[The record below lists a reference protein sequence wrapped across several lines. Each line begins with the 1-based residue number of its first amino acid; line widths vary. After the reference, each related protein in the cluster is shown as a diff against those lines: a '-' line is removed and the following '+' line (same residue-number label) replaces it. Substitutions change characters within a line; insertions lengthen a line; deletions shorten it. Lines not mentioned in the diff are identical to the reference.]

1 MGIFDKIKKFGE
13 QLEKKIENADD
24 SIKKI
29 DENLSNKDSV
39 PTRDDIFTGMIL
51 YPKKK
56 KNGKLVK
63 AFSKDGQD
71 FTSLVSSKRRQKAFS
86 EKKLLVARVNR
97 NTITWSLV
105 SNEKERELSVTK
117 EVNLE
122 NPESQ
127 VGKNENKRSKK
138 KGFVERCLLYT
149 SPSPRD
155 RG

>member
-71 FTSLVSSKRRQKAFS
+71 FTSLVSTTR
-86 EKKLLVARVNR
+86 
-97 NTITWSLV
+97 
-105 SNEKERELSVTK
+105 LSVAEPPHISFALWNALKYSSIWCGK
-117 EVNLE
+117 EQYFDTDLSSSSGYGMSICL
-122 NPESQ
+122 SQ
-127 VGKNENKRSKK
+127 VLAP
-138 KGFVERCLLYT
+138 FA
-149 SPSPRD
+149 
-155 RG
+155 